1 MVGKKLDEAPGR
13 ALAMRKDCPWK
24 HIQTGPYKRR
34 SWRNLVAKNDRLLAI
49 TLPLK
54 HPRFMQHKGGY
65 DR

>member
-1 MVGKKLDEAPGR
+1 
-13 ALAMRKDCPWK
+13 MRKDCPWK